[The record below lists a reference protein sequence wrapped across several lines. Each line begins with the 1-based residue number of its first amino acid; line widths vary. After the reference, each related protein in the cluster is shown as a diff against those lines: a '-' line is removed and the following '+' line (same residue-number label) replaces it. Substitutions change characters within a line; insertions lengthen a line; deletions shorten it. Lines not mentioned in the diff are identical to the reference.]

1 MWQLET
7 FDENNATSLVS
18 RENTTDMTREQ
29 LLDYIG
35 QLEAVISQQR
45 LVIEDY
51 KAALGI
57 KHGI

>member
-7 FDENNATSLVS
+7 FDENNVTSLVS

-35 QLEAVISQQR
+35 QLEAVIAQLKYSKEELER
-45 LVIEDY
+45 MI
-51 KAALGI
+51 GI
-57 KHGI
+57 K